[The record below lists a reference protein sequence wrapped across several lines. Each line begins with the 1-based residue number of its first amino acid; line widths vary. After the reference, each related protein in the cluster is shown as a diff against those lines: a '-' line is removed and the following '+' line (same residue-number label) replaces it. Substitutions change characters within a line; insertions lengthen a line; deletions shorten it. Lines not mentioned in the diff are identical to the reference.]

1 MSRYKNY
8 LVTATLLLSLSGCSI
23 ASNKLEPKLTQKNEF
38 VKVDS
43 KEFELE
49 NHYIMFALEYENQRA
64 FDDARQ
70 VYLSLFKNTNR
81 YEYLLRYLMIS
92 FNLKDYKNVKENVS
106 KNLIDGI
113 KEEELLLKLYSL
125 SLLNLNDSKNALIY
139 AQKLIAKYESDLNYE
154 LLGSIYLELKDF
166 KKAYLSFEKSFKL
179 NNSENTLVTLSNIQ
193 YYYLSEKEEAKKRL
207 EDFIKEKGYIFN
219 LSLQLLTFYEKD
231 NQNEKLT
238 PFLKEMYFEY
248 KKDNNTDLFN
258 KTKNLLVKYLAKENI
273 NEAILFLEK
282 DSPNDVLLISLYQ
295 SSNNVDKAYSLLN
308 KLYKE
313 TNNLE
318 FLAQIAIIEFE
329 KASDKSLIINDVI
342 TKLDKALKNVNN
354 AVYNNYFAY
363 LLIDYDKDIKKG
375 LELVKKALKKQPDNL
390 AFIDTLAW
398 GEFKL
403 NNCKEAYVQ
412 MKKVV
417 DKVGLEDKEIKLH
430 WEKIK
435 ECK

>member
-1 MSRYKNY
+1 MSSYKNY
-8 LVTATLLLSLSGCSI
+8 LVTATLLLSLSGCSM
-23 ASNKLEPKLTQKNEF
+23 ASNNLESKITQKKEF
-38 VKVDS
+38 AQVIT

-49 NHYIMFALEYENQRA
+49 NHYIIFALEYENQRA

-92 FNLKDYKNVKENVS
+92 FNLKDYKNVKENIK
-106 KNLIDGI
+106 KNLVNNI

-125 SLLNLNDSKNALIY
+125 SLLNLGDSKNALIY
-139 AQKLIAKYESDLNYE
+139 SKELLSKYESDLNHE
-154 LLGSIYLELKDF
+154 LLGSIYLELKEF
-166 KKAYLSFEKSFKL
+166 KKAYLEFEKSFLL
-179 NNSENTLVTLSNIQ
+179 NNSEKTLVTLSNIQ
-193 YYYLSEKEEAKKRL
+193 YYYVNEKEEAKKRL
-207 EDFIKEKGYIFN
+207 EEYIKKNGYIFN

-238 PFLKEMYFEY
+238 PFLKKMFFDYKKNKNIEYFE
-248 KKDNNTDLFN
+248 
-258 KTKNLLVKYLAKENI
+258 KTKNLLVKYLAKDNI
-273 NEAILFLEK
+273 SEAIDFLEINSV
-282 DSPNDVLLISLYQ
+282 DDVLLVPLYQ
-295 SSNNVDKAYSLLN
+295 SANKIDKAYALLN
-308 KLYKE
+308 KLYKK
-313 TNNLE
+313 TKNLD

-342 TKLDKALKNVNN
+342 TKLDKALENINN

-375 LELVKKALKKQPDNL
+375 VELVKKALLKQPNNL

-403 NNCKEAYVQ
+403 NNCKEAYTQ